1 MDSKRGTICSRH
13 TVKDIIEGCEL
24 AVETEDSG
32 IETLICIIC
41 FQLNILGVY
50 YYLYNLIVKQSIV
63 MVQLLSEFLMLR
75 NQKKERILYC
85 YPVCSYSTVTIQYLY
100 IDSGDF

>member
-13 TVKDIIEGCEL
+13 TVKDLIEGCEL
-24 AVETEDSG
+24 AVEAEDSG

-75 NQKKERILYC
+75 NQKKERT
-85 YPVCSYSTVTIQYLY
+85 VGSYSTVTIQYLY